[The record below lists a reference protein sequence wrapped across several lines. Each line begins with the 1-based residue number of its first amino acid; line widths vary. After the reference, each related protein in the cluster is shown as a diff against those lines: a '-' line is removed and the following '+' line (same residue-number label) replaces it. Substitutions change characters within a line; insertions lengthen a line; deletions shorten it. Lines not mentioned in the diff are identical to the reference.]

1 MLSLRAGEILD
12 SPVRFAIPLIYAAII
27 LVTAPLVLQVTLFT
41 AYVSPLPGVSF
52 YVAPVLAWSIL
63 YGLVSW
69 ALLRLEGL
77 RRPRGIDHLR
87 RCALLYASSVVLGFL
102 LLYTSY
108 RGTVDVGPAFVIAA
122 PFCIA
127 NAILMDAG
135 VLLLKRWRFG
145 RVRSRNLS

>member
-1 MLSLRAGEILD
+1 LRAGEILD
-12 SPVRFAIPLIYAAII
+12 YPVKFAIPMIYAAII
-27 LVTAPLVLQVTLFT
+27 LVTASLVLQVTLL
-41 AYVSPLPGVSF
+41 AVYASPLPGVSF
-52 YVAPVLAWSIL
+52 YVAPVLAWSTL

-77 RRPRGIDHLR
+77 RRPGGIDHLR
-87 RCALLYASSVVLGFL
+87 RCALLYASLVVLGCL

-108 RGTVDVGPAFVIAA
+108 GGTVDVGPAFMIAA
-122 PFCIA
+122 PFCIV

-145 RVRSRNLS
+145 RIRSRSLS